1 MSILSS
7 NKITGMVFDIING
20 ATDELVLVSPYV
32 SLTYWQ
38 KMATA
43 IRAAHNRGVR
53 IDFFIRSE
61 SANLSSQK
69 QVEALGIVPY
79 LVPNLRATFYYNTTN
94 GLLTSMNLVS
104 VADSNSIESGCQV
117 DSPLEIDKL
126 RRFVKQHLLPPRPW
140 QPPKTEVSAE
150 DQYLATTEFSQ
161 VLATYLEAQLD
172 KDSQVDAP
180 LDDSE
185 LTIWTL
191 RNSFTV
197 AIERPDKHLV
207 LHGIVSGKEADRFAA
222 QHQPHFTAVA
232 LQCEVQPRGQD
243 NYDQVRGTLQQP
255 LSASSFNALTLP
267 EKKRL
272 LALIAGF
279 VRAVRSFKDA

>member
-1 MSILSS
+1 VSILSS
-7 NKITGMVFDIING
+7 NKITGTVFDIING
-20 ATDELVLVSPYV
+20 ATNELVLVSPYV

-43 IRAAHNRGVR
+43 IRAARDRGVH

-61 SANLSSQK
+61 SASLGSKK

-79 LVPNLRATFYYNTTN
+79 LVPHLQATFYYNATN

-104 VADSNSIESGCQV
+104 VANSDAIESGCQV
-117 DSPLEIDKL
+117 DNPLEIDKL
-126 RRFVKQHLLPPRPW
+126 RRFVKQHLLPLKTW
-140 QPPKTEVSAE
+140 QPLKTEVSAE
-150 DQYLATTEFSQ
+150 DKYLATTEFSQ
-161 VLATYLEAQLD
+161 VLAAYLEAQLD

-180 LDDSE
+180 LDDGK
-185 LTIWTL
+185 LTIWAL

-197 AIERPDKHLV
+197 AIERPDNHLV
-207 LHGIVSGKEADRFAA
+207 LYGIVSGKEADRFAA
-222 QHQPHFTAVA
+222 QHQPHFMTVA
-232 LQCEVQPRGQD
+232 LHCEVQPRSQG
-243 NYDQVRGTLQQP
+243 NYDQVRGTLQLP

-267 EKKRL
+267 EKKQL
-272 LALIAGF
+272 LVLIAGF